1 MRRFFAV
8 VGAGLAG
15 AASLSILNEISRRL
29 DPRAPRLELIG
40 ERALAAGLRRAGA
53 RRPRPTK
60 LRRLGIL
67 SDLVANSIVYGAL
80 FAGRPRPWR
89 RGTLGGLVAGIAALA
104 TAPALG
110 IDRRLRAA
118 PAATQLAL
126 ARYLGAGLAASAL
139 YAGLMAERRPMHTQS
154 LPISRAA
161 LQ

>member
-8 VGAGLAG
+8 LGAGFAG

-29 DPRAPRLELIG
+29 DPKAPRLELLG
-40 ERALAAGLRRAGA
+40 ERALATGLRRAGA
-53 RRPRPTK
+53 RRPRSTK

-67 SDLVANSIVYGAL
+67 SDLIANSIVYGAL

-89 RGTLGGLVAGIAALA
+89 RGTLGGLVAGAAALLA
-104 TAPALG
+104 APALG
-110 IDRRLRAA
+110 IDRRLRTA

-126 ARYLGAGLAASAL
+126 ARYIGAGLAASAL
-139 YAGLMAERRPMHTQS
+139 YSGLAAERPRMDTQS